1 MNSVTKE
8 LLNGIVY
15 ATSAHLVWRDLQER
29 FDKINGSRI
38 FQIHREIVTLVQGTH
53 SISTYFS
60 KLKLLWDEY
69 SSIIQL
75 PTCECS
81 MSKTYVNYMQNQ
93 KLLQFL
99 MGLNETYLHARS
111 QILMMNPL
119 PSVNQA
125 YSMLVTEESQRN
137 LISTALT
144 VLYSSS
150 NTSQH
155 SSKTKKNWSIICEHC
170 NVRGHKKD
178 NYYRLIGYPADFKFT
193 KKKFSNQSSASNV
206 TSDTQ
211 DITPSSTESPTA
223 PVFSKEQHAE
233 ILKLLQ
239 KEPSM
244 IASTD
249 TNVNMAG
256 IHSYFSSLHHGNCW
270 ILDTGASHH
279 MTASLDKLTNLMES
293 TSQSSV
299 RLPNGHQSSVSHIG
313 SYMIGP
319 NPKLTNVLFVLDFKF
334 NRSIAKLTRG
344 LEVFCVFLS
353 RL

>member
-1 MNSVTKE
+1 
-8 LLNGIVY
+8 
-15 ATSAHLVWRDLQER
+15 
-29 FDKINGSRI
+29 
-38 FQIHREIVTLVQGTH
+38 
-53 SISTYFS
+53 
-60 KLKLLWDEY
+60 
-69 SSIIQL
+69 
-75 PTCECS
+75 
-81 MSKTYVNYMQNQ
+81 
-93 KLLQFL
+93 

-137 LISTALT
+137 LTESASLEPT

-178 NYYRLIGYPADFKFT
+178 NCYRLIGYPADFKFT

-206 TSDTQ
+206 TSVTQ
-211 DITPSSTESPTA
+211 PDINPSSTESPTA
-223 PVFSKEQHAE
+223 PVFSKEQYAE

-239 KEPSM
+239 REPSM
-244 IASTD
+244 ISSTD
-249 TNVNMAG
+249 ANVNMAG

-293 TSQSSV
+293 TSPSSV

-319 NPKLTNVLFVLDFKF
+319 NQKLTNVLFVPDFKF
-334 NRSIAKLTRG
+334 NLISIAKLTRDLKCFVSFYPDFCIFQDLSSGG
-344 LEVFCVFLS
+344 LWGGIGKARWPLFLHALFQQFCSNNASSCYAETIGNFLFS
-353 RL
+353 VCKSLA